1 MLDIL
6 QAKSVILQKYI
17 YIYFLKFQI
26 NLYNNN

>member
-6 QAKSVILQKYI
+6 QAKSVICVKI

>member
-17 YIYFLKFQI
+17 YIFFKISNQFIQQ
-26 NLYNNN
+26 

>member
-17 YIYFLKFQI
+17 YIFFKISNQFI
-26 NLYNNN
+26 KR

>member
-17 YIYFLKFQI
+17 YIFFKISNQFIKQ
-26 NLYNNN
+26 